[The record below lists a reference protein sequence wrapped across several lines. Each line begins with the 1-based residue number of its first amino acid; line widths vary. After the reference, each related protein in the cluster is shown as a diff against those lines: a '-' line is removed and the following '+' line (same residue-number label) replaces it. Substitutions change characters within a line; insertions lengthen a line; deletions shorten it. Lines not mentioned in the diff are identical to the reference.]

1 MKTIHGKVKRIQFDF
16 QGIRYKPGDWIEFDE
31 TQTGQATRLAA
42 DDKIELFDYTVLLPD
57 ITIGVYSETYLNLS
71 ESKHNDDMTYVW
83 SKRLNLET
91 VQNRKQAKTDYVLSV
106 NTKNP
111 YILKNPAKLAAIATN
126 QNYDIFAAFAYASDK
141 QNLNQIPVNNKD
153 KLSAFIPDLRIP
165 VYSANWVFWRN
176 NKANQELWDRFD
188 ELCDLFSDDVA
199 LTTAFYL
206 HKPLLWALSDRWS

>member
-16 QGIRYKPGDWIEFDE
+16 QGIRYKPGDWIAFDE

-42 DDKIELFDYTVLLPD
+42 DDKIELFDYSVLLPD
-57 ITIGVYSETYLNLS
+57 VTIGIYGDCDSE
-71 ESKHNDDMTYVW
+71 W
-83 SKRLNLET
+83 SKRLSLEM
-91 VQNRKQAKTDYVLSV
+91 VKNRKQAQTDYVLSV